1 MKFLLTNYK
10 HEIPNHLL
18 LLLVRNNAVPIKW
31 NVTQHIHGQDVP
43 YCGNVSFPCRTI
55 RFTVDKANSGDTIY
69 IDNANGKPYRECD
82 KSPNAIQL
90 KMSLSFICP
99 NGMAEVQCRLGNNII
114 FEIPNDVLGNQIIS
128 FTSIKFTSANSALK
142 TLFNDTRILIRRC
155 LFQGNNIAIY
165 MRNQGKCHLQVDNSI
180 FIDNKASGIYGKCG
194 NIMVR
199 LSNTTFRASAVSL
212 SDVNGVQGS
221 RKLDKYFKVFI
232 EGSYFYGN
240 VLCNH
245 HNAIVEESLF
255 LVKCRKATILNIS
268 VVASTFASSKGNLKY
283 KASSPGP
290 ISIQFLTNK
299 PDVIATIYFNQVTV
313 KNISTKQRNTL
324 FLSLPP
330 RIGLGSNITILNCQF
345 FNNTRAL
352 EILIKTTQ
360 RDYIGILKLNVAI
373 KNTMFIHN
381 YNNVY
386 GSGAAATLSR
396 AIYTIVDCK
405 FINNHYEKRYL
416 TGVVVLL
423 DKADATFESCYFENA
438 YVKKP
443 EQRVLQI
450 YSPGNTNVRFKTRNV
465 FNIENLRVSQP
476 IIIHATPYTTVPGTY
491 NGKMKLHGKIRL
503 TCPVGYIFVNY
514 TTPESLKNNTVF
526 HYLEFAC
533 LKCPYKTYSLERGGF
548 SKGNLTP
555 KIKCHDC
562 PRAAVC
568 TGEQLRPRPNFWGNK
583 NSRNGEVSF
592 LSCPLGY
599 CCQNDQEC
607 KAYDSCHGNR
617 IGTLCGRCN
626 QGTSELLFGTECQ
639 PNKDCESKFI
649 WIGISVIVPL
659 YCLFFLY
666 YNDIVKFLTT
676 AFFASSKIRSQKLC
690 DSPTESNSTEPHPL
704 PMLGGYLKII
714 FYYYQIIHIFN
725 SSIGDRGQAFK
736 LIDHF
741 VTPMF
746 NFLVS
751 ANMFSLRCP
760 FKDLHPIHK
769 VAILNSLGFLLLIF
783 IGLLFIAWK
792 VITAF
797 KRSRLDSKPL
807 YIDAVVQ
814 KDESDGT
821 SDDFQDQKHK
831 TGQSFKCR
839 IASAFTRIS
848 LLMYSSTAQLCL
860 SLLHCVPIEDHKVL
874 FIDGTL
880 KCYQIFQYF
889 AFVYVALNIIP
900 FCLVPIL
907 GSYLL
912 TFDSIC
918 LTEFCLGCLF
928 PLPFCINWA
937 LLLFKMWRGRF
948 SEGYVAVSSLKVV
961 STPRSAILQ
970 VLLGPFRS
978 HSTFLGF
985 PESPIPWEGFLIF
998 RRLVIILLFTFVYDV
1013 NLRMCL
1019 VLVACVIILILHLV
1033 VKPFKR
1039 QCDNILETFSLGILI
1054 ILCGFTYVKAINNG
1068 GDEAA
1073 LNLYPHLYSL
1083 ISIIEAILIVT
1094 PLLVS
1099 FLLIFCTVVFV
1110 FLVWLLKL
1118 MLHLRNKLY

>member
-1 MKFLLTNYK
+1 MN
-10 HEIPNHLL
+10 
-18 LLLVRNNAVPIKW
+18 
-31 NVTQHIHGQDVP
+31 
-43 YCGNVSFPCRTI
+43 
-55 RFTVDKANSGDTIY
+55 KANYGDTIY
-69 IDNANGKPYRECD
+69 IDDANGKPYKECD
-82 KSPNAIQL
+82 QSPNAIKL
-90 KMSLSFICP
+90 NKSLSFICP
-99 NGMAEVQCRLGNNII
+99 NGMAEVQCRSRNNII
-114 FEIPNDVLGNQIIS
+114 FEIPKNVLGNQIIS
-128 FTSIKFTSANSALK
+128 FTSIKFTSTNIALQ
-142 TLFNDTRILIRRC
+142 TLGDNTRILIRKC
-155 LFQGNNIAIY
+155 LFQGNNIAIC
-165 MRNQGKCHLQVDNSI
+165 MKNQGKCHLQVDNSI
-180 FIDNKASGIYGKCG
+180 FIDNKAYGIYGNCDDV
-194 NIMVR
+194 MVR
-199 LSNTTFRASAVSL
+199 LSNITFRSSPVSL
-212 SDVNGVQGS
+212 SDGKGAPVS
-221 RKLDKYFKVFI
+221 HKLDKRFQVFV
-232 EGSYFYGN
+232 ESSYFYGN
-240 VLCNH
+240 ISCNH
-245 HNAIVEESLF
+245 NQLVKESLF
-255 LVKCRKATILNIS
+255 LVDCYYSNILNIS
-268 VVASTFASSKGNLKY
+268 VVASTFASSTY
-283 KASSPGP
+283 TTYSHVP
-290 ISIQFLTNK
+290 ISVNFINSK

-352 EILIKTTQ
+352 DILIKTSQ
-360 RDYIGILKLNVAI
+360 RECGSILNVNVSI
-373 KNTMFIHN
+373 KNTTFIHN
-381 YNNVY
+381 YNNVGVY

-396 AIYTIVDCK
+396 ANYSIVHCK

-423 DKADATFESCYFENA
+423 DKADATFESCYFENT
-438 YVKKP
+438 YFKEP
-443 EQRVLQI
+443 EQRVVQI
-450 YSPGNTNVRFKTRNV
+450 YSPGNTNVLFKKKNV
-465 FNIENLRVSQP
+465 FNIQNLRGSQP
-476 IIIHATPYTTVPGTY
+476 IIIHATPYTAVPGMY
-491 NGKMKLHGKIRL
+491 NGKINLHGKIEL

-514 TTPESLKNNTVF
+514 TTPESLEKTKSF
-526 HYLEFAC
+526 HYLQFAC
-533 LKCPYKTYSLERGGF
+533 LKCPYKTYSFERGGF
-548 SKGNLTP
+548 SSRHFTP

-583 NSRNGEVSF
+583 NPRNGEVFF
-592 LSCPLGY
+592 LNCPLGY

-607 KAYDSCHGNR
+607 KAYNSCHGNR
-617 IGTLCGRCN
+617 TGTLCGRCN

-639 PNKDCESKFI
+639 PNKDCESKYF

-666 YNDIVKFLTT
+666 YNDIGKFLAT
-676 AFFASSKIRSQKLC
+676 AFFASTKIRSQKLH
-690 DSPTESNSTEPHPL
+690 DSPPESNSTEPHL
-704 PMLGGYLKII
+704 PSMLGGYLKII

-725 SSIGDRGQAFK
+725 SSIGDRGQTFK

-741 VTPMF
+741 ITPMF
-746 NFLVS
+746 NFLLSV
-751 ANMFSLRCP
+751 NVFNIRCP
-760 FKDLHPIHK
+760 FKDLQPIHK

-814 KDESDGT
+814 NDESDGT
-821 SDDFQDQKHK
+821 SDDFQDEKHK
-831 TGQSFKCR
+831 TGQSFTCR

-998 RRLVIILLFTFVYDV
+998 RRLVIILLFTFVYDI

-1019 VLVACVIILILHLV
+1019 VLVACLIILILHLA

-1039 QCDNILETFSLGILI
+1039 PFHNIMETLSLAILI
-1054 ILCGFTYVKAINNG
+1054 ILCAFTYAKAIYNS
-1068 GDEAA
+1068 GDEST
-1073 LNLYPHLYSL
+1073 LNLNPHLHSM
-1083 ISIIEAILIVT
+1083 ISIIETVLIVT

-1099 FLLIFCTVVFV
+1099 LLVIFCAVVFV

-1118 MLHLRNKLY
+1118 MLHLRNKMC